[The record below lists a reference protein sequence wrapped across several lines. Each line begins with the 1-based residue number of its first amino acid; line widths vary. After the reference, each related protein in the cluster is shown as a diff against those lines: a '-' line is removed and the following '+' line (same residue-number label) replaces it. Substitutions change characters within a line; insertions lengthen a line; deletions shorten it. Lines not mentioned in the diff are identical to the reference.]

1 MTLKPLNELIIDDCD
16 GFKVHRSIY
25 TDEEIFQLEM
35 KHIFEKSWVYVAH
48 ESQIKNHGD
57 YFSTFIGRQPI
68 FVVRLSNGSIAA
80 HLNACSHRASTLVPL
95 EGGNLKAIRCR
106 FHGWTFNLNGQ
117 CLVIKNEDSG
127 HYASDQLK
135 RESAL
140 TSLPKLQSYRG
151 FIFASLSSEVPPL
164 EEWLCGTKDWI
175 DCMVDQSPKGLE
187 IVKGSSTYVLHGNW
201 KLQAENGVDGY
212 HVSTVHRV
220 FATTIANRESKTQLK
235 ALGQTEA
242 GRITGDVPSGSYDF
256 GNGHMGI
263 WTERSKPQAHPL
275 WLEKERID
283 REFSAAK
290 AKWMLF
296 RTRNLFMFPNAF
308 LMDNPSTQIRTMRPL
323 SANVCDVTVRCIAPV
338 GESVQAR
345 SARLRK
351 FEDFYLTTGM
361 ATSDDLAALESV
373 QEGGR
378 ASNSPWNHFARGQN
392 AIVPKGNGELLMSS
406 NPPQFTTQN
415 WDHEILYHG
424 FYRTWKSLIQ
434 KGLHHEPPF

>member
-1 MTLKPLNELIIDDCD
+1 MNSKTLSGLIIDS
-16 GFKVHRSIY
+16 GNEFKVNRSIY
-25 TDEEIFQLEM
+25 TDEEIFKLEM
-35 KHIFEKSWVYVAH
+35 EHIFEKSWVYVAH

-57 YFSTFIGRQPI
+57 YFSTTIGRQPI
-68 FVVRLSNGSIAA
+68 FVVRLSNGEVAG
-80 HLNACSHRASTLVPL
+80 HLNACAHRASLLVPL
-95 EGGNLKAIRCR
+95 ESGNTKAIRCR
-106 FHGWTFNLNGQ
+106 FHGWTFHLNGQ
-117 CLVIKNEDSG
+117 CLVVKNEESG
-127 HYASDQLK
+127 AYANDNFKQEN
-135 RESAL
+135 RL
-140 TSLPKLQSYRG
+140 TPLPKLQIYRG

-164 EEWLCGTKDWI
+164 EDWLCGTKDWI
-175 DCMVDQSPKGLE
+175 DCLVDQSPEGLE
-187 IVKGSSTYVLHGNW
+187 IIKGSSTYTLFGNW

-220 FATTIANRESKTQLK
+220 FATTIANREDKHQLK
-235 ALGQTEA
+235 DLGQTEA
-242 GRITGDVPSGSYDF
+242 GRITGQVPSGSYDF

-283 REFSAAK
+283 REFSPEK
-290 AKWMLF
+290 AQWMLG

-323 SANVCDVTVRCIAPV
+323 SANVCEVTVRCIAPV

-378 ASNSPWNHFARGQN
+378 ASNAPWNHFARGIG
-392 AIVPKGNGELLMSS
+392 AVHTKGEGELMMSS
-406 NPPQFTTQN
+406 HRPEYTTQN
-415 WDHEILYHG
+415 WDHEVIYHG
-424 FYRTWKSLIQ
+424 FYRTWLTMIQ
-434 KGLHHEPPF
+434 KGLTS